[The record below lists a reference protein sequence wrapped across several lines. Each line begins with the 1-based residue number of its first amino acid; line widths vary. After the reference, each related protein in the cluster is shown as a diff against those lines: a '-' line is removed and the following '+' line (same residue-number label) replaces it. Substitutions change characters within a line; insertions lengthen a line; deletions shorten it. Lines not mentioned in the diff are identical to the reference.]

1 MAVKNRRAGSNIALI
16 VMIHT
21 VQAAIPIP
29 YDEISAFCKRW
40 NVVRMELF
48 GSVLR
53 SDFDPSRS
61 DVDVMVTFAPGRLPG
76 WEFFADFPEELSGI
90 FGRKVDVQTR
100 RGVEEMSNA
109 NRRQHILKNSEIIY
123 EG

>member
-1 MAVKNRRAGSNIALI
+1 MT
-16 VMIHT
+16 HT
-21 VQAAIPIP
+21 VHAAIPIP
-29 YDEISAFCKRW
+29 YEAIAVFCERW
-40 NVVRMELF
+40 GVVRMELF

-53 SDFDPSRS
+53 EDFDAARS

-76 WEFFADFPEELSGI
+76 WEFFADFPDELSAI

-100 RGVEEMSNA
+100 HGVEEMSNA
-109 NRRQHILKNSEIIY
+109 TRRRHILENSEVIY

>member
-1 MAVKNRRAGSNIALI
+1 MT
-16 VMIHT
+16 HT
-21 VQAAIPIP
+21 VHAAIPIP
-29 YDEISAFCKRW
+29 YEEVAAFCQCW
-40 NVVRMELF
+40 GVVKLELF

-53 SDFDPSRS
+53 DDFDPERS

-76 WEFFADFPEELSGI
+76 WEFFADFPDELSAV

-100 RGVEEMSNA
+100 RGVEEMSNSI
-109 NRRQHILKNSEIIY
+109 RRRHILENSEVIY

>member
-1 MAVKNRRAGSNIALI
+1 MT
-16 VMIHT
+16 HT

-29 YDEISAFCKRW
+29 YEAVAAFCQRW
-40 NVVRMELF
+40 GVVRLELF

-53 SDFDPSRS
+53 EDFDPARS

-76 WEFFADFPEELSGI
+76 WEFFSDLPDELSAI
-90 FGRKVDVQTR
+90 FGRKVDLLTR
-100 RGVEEMSNA
+100 RGVEEMSNYI
-109 NRRQHILKNSEIIY
+109 RRQQILENSEVIY

>member
-1 MAVKNRRAGSNIALI
+1 MT
-16 VMIHT
+16 HT

-29 YDEISAFCKRW
+29 YEEIAAFCQRW
-40 NVVRMELF
+40 GVVKLELF

-53 SDFDPSRS
+53 DDFDPARS

-76 WEFFADFPEELSGI
+76 WEFFSDVPNDLSTV
-90 FGRKVDVQTR
+90 FGRKVDVLTR
-100 RGVEEMSNA
+100 RGVEEMSNYI
-109 NRRQHILKNSEIIY
+109 RREHILQTCEVIY